1 MKKTIL
7 SIFLSF
13 LIVLTACTPNNQ
25 EKDTIAETEN
35 DTMVETETETIEET
49 ETVEEEVVGK
59 FGTTTIWS
67 DELKLDW
74 NVSSYIPDDF
84 DPNNV
89 KVVYMLHGAYGNHT
103 NFNERTKTV
112 DYLNEYNKN
121 HDQKLIAV
129 FVDGFNSFYIDKN
142 INMESAIVKDLIPTF
157 EDMNGIK
164 IDRNNRYVMG
174 ISMGGYGT
182 LNFMFKH
189 SDVFSKGYAI
199 SPVVAEELDTSAGIW
214 TWNIFYTDGKFDKN
228 VYTSYHPLTNLEN
241 NKENMQDIEIYLYAG
256 KQDQVVLLDDV
267 NSFLEKAKDS
277 VKINEKILDG
287 EHNWAFW
294 DEQIKSILENDI

>member
-7 SIFLSF
+7 PILLSILVLLS
-13 LIVLTACTPNNQ
+13 ACTPTDKDNQ
-25 EKDTIAETEN
+25 TKEETDVKTETNMETESEKES
-35 DTMVETETETIEET
+35 VEET
-49 ETVEEEVVGK
+49 EAVGK

-67 DELKLDW
+67 EQLKLDW
-74 NVSSYIPDDF
+74 NVSSYIPDEF

-89 KVVYMLHGAYGNHT
+89 KVMYMLHGAFGNHT

-112 DYLNEYNKN
+112 EYLNQYNKK

-157 EDMNGIK
+157 EKMNEIK
-164 IDRNNRYVMG
+164 IDRNNRFVSG

-189 SDVFSKGYAI
+189 SDLFSKGYAI
-199 SPVVAEELDTSAGIW
+199 SPVVAEELDTSVGIG
-214 TWNIFYTDGKFDKN
+214 TWNIFYKDGKFDKEAYKN
-228 VYTSYHPLTNLEN
+228 YHPLTNLEN
-241 NKENMQDIEIYLYAG
+241 NKDKLKDIEVYLYAG

-267 NSFLEKAKDS
+267 NSFLEKAKDK
-277 VKINEKILDG
+277 VKIKEKIIDG
-287 EHNWAFW
+287 EHSWDFW
-294 DEQIKSILENDI
+294 DQEIKAILENDI